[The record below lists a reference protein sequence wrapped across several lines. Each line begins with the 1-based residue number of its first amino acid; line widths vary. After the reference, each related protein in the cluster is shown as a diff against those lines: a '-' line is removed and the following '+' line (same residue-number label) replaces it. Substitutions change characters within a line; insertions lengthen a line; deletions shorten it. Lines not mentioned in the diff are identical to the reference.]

1 MVKEINYDFGF
12 SVVIDDEPI
21 SVSQH
26 DKSWVSLSTKQKFEF
41 NKLSILPK
49 MKTIKKDNFT
59 SSQAEK
65 IKNIQS
71 WKSMSSAKVLNRI
84 PPTDQHSTSARTKKC

>member
-1 MVKEINYDFGF
+1 LVKEINYDFGF

-26 DKSWVSLSTKQKFEF
+26 DKSWVS
-41 NKLSILPK
+41 